1 MKKSVEELYNERKRR
16 VEDAIALRVPDR
28 VPIWFQDLGFFP
40 ARYTGI
46 SYKEAMYD
54 SKMLFSAYKKTII
67 DFEPDMY
74 FNPGHAIHTP
84 GDALEALGCKQ
95 IQWPGDGLPPDCT
108 FQFVEDEYM
117 KADEYDLLL
126 EDPSDF
132 VMRTFLPRIFRKLEV
147 FGQLPPLKV
156 LMMGYFAMPAIATVA
171 AVPGFTEA
179 FQAFYQAGQALLR
192 HIAANA
198 EFQKEMVEAGYPCSS
213 GAITLAPFDLISDS
227 LRGMK
232 GTMLDM
238 YRQPEK
244 LLRLIDILTPMQIN
258 SPIALAK
265 ATGNP
270 GVFIPLHRG
279 ADGFLSL
286 KQFETFYWPSLKKLI
301 LTLIDNGLTPCP
313 FFEGDYT
320 MRLKYLA
327 ELPKGKVLGLFDGT
341 DIYMVKE
348 ALGNTMCISGMMPL
362 SLLQVGTPD
371 SVRAYTKTLIDVLGK
386 GGGFIMGPRCIMD
399 EANPDLVKVWFD
411 FTKEYGVCR

>member
-1 MKKSVEELYNERKRR
+1 MRKSGEELYNERKKR

-40 ARYTGI
+40 ANYVGI

-54 SKMLFSAYKKTII
+54 SKKLFSAYKKTII
-67 DFEPDMY
+67 DLEPDMY

-95 IQWPGDGLPPDCT
+95 IQWPGDGVPPDRP
-108 FQFVEDEYM
+108 FQFIEDEYM
-117 KADEYDLLL
+117 RADEYDHLLG
-126 EDPSDF
+126 DPSDF
-132 VMRTFLPRIFRKLEV
+132 VMRTFLPRVFKKLEV
-147 FGQLPPLKV
+147 FGQLPSLKV

-171 AVPGFTEA
+171 AVPGFTGA

-232 GTMLDM
+232 GAMLDM

-244 LLRLIDILTPMQIN
+244 LLRLIDVLTPMQIN

-327 ELPKGKVLGLFDGT
+327 ELPKGKILGLFDGT
-341 DIYMVKE
+341 DIYKVKE

-371 SVRAYTKTLIDVLGK
+371 SVRAYTKTLIDVVGK
-386 GGGFIMGPRCIMD
+386 EGGFIMGPRCIMD
-399 EANPDLVKVWFD
+399 EANPELVKVWFD
-411 FTKEYGVCR
+411 FTKEYGVYR